1 LVEEGWISIDR
12 LKRGPANH
20 KAFLTSEGKKIVKL
34 RKRDFEFLFLMKDKD
49 SYVFTS
55 DRKPNQMLRRQTITM
70 DVNKVM
76 HSVSNL
82 LPSKPKITSHSFRI
96 GYISQL
102 WKDTKDIEF
111 VRQTIGH
118 RSLNSTSG
126 YVTDMGDEERQN
138 RIISSDEMTSEEQE
152 KLINS
157 LLAKIPEHSYQETSI
172 NKFFKK
178 FLKFIDPV
186 ISDHKFWRILSESK
200 KPIKSQLSGPSEVR
214 STDILVPSQNGPD
227 KQAKTR
233 SKGSSSFFAEALS
246 IPNTRKLS
254 PMHKRVQLNM
264 SKKETNF
271 SNKLESSGLSKNHE
285 ELPQN
290 IQYIEIKTRLRRA
303 QPLYSSEVLGNSYE
317 YGGKQLERKAPRHL
331 PDFGISIVGK
341 SIEEL
346 AVEYKDLVET
356 ILSKQGLVVRKDGT
370 LNKQEP
376 TINMGDPETLGIV
389 AFEKNPLYDKHRF
402 ISSYPVSQEAFDH
415 FVETGEIGLSPE
427 EKKTKIDAFQ
437 KKQAQAERERTTA
450 RSFYSSLPE
459 DARIGNQQLR
469 EVEGI
474 QERLKED
481 PNSPLTEK
489 EKNLIQ
495 RAENYQRYKD
505 QFYQNNPDIDR
516 DEL

>member
-1 LVEEGWISIDR
+1 
-12 LKRGPANH
+12 
-20 KAFLTSEGKKIVKL
+20 
-34 RKRDFEFLFLMKDKD
+34 
-49 SYVFTS
+49 
-55 DRKPNQMLRRQTITM
+55 
-70 DVNKVM
+70 
-76 HSVSNL
+76 
-82 LPSKPKITSHSFRI
+82 
-96 GYISQL
+96 
-102 WKDTKDIEF
+102 
-111 VRQTIGH
+111 
-118 RSLNSTSG
+118 
-126 YVTDMGDEERQN
+126 
-138 RIISSDEMTSEEQE
+138 
-152 KLINS
+152 
-157 LLAKIPEHSYQETSI
+157 
-172 NKFFKK
+172 
-178 FLKFIDPV
+178 
-186 ISDHKFWRILSESK
+186 
-200 KPIKSQLSGPSEVR
+200 
-214 STDILVPSQNGPD
+214 
-227 KQAKTR
+227 
-233 SKGSSSFFAEALS
+233 
-246 IPNTRKLS
+246 
-254 PMHKRVQLNM
+254 MHKRVQLNM

>member
-1 LVEEGWISIDR
+1 MYIGYLHDR
-12 LKRGPANH
+12 QELGFNCLKDINA
-20 KAFLTSEGKKIVKL
+20 I
-34 RKRDFEFLFLMKDKD
+34 
-49 SYVFTS
+49 
-55 DRKPNQMLRRQTITM
+55 NQL
-70 DVNKVM
+70 
-76 HSVSNL
+76 SNL
-82 LPSKPKITSHSFRI
+82 KSTLAIPELRILKKGKQTLVLLFSKEALIAVLIFMKYTPDFDRSAFSSTEVYQCCLSKSDTSAVQESLKSPSPILDSILKQRG
-96 GYISQL
+96 GY
-102 WKDTKDIEF
+102 
-111 VRQTIGH
+111 
-118 RSLNSTSG
+118 
-126 YVTDMGDEERQN
+126 
-138 RIISSDEMTSEEQE
+138 DEMTAEEQE

-157 LLAKIPEHSYQETSI
+157 VLAKIPEHSYQETSI

-214 STDILVPSQNGPD
+214 STDILVPSQNEPD

-254 PMHKRVQLNM
+254 PMQKRVQLNM

-376 TINMGDPETLGIV
+376 TINIGDPESRGIV
-389 AFEKNPLYDKHRF
+389 SFETNPLYEDQHFITSYF
-402 ISSYPVSQEAFDH
+402 ISEEAF
-415 FVETGEIGLSPE
+415 ETFEKTGNIGSSPE
-427 EKKTKIDAFQ
+427 EIAQEINELQRT
-437 KKQAQAERERTTA
+437 QAQEEREKTTV
-450 RSFYSSLPE
+450 RSFYSSLLE

-469 EVEGI
+469 EVEAI
-474 QERLKED
+474 QERLRED
-481 PNSPLTEK
+481 PQSPLTEK
-489 EKNLIQ
+489 EKNMIE
-495 RAENYQRYKD
+495 RAEKYQQYKT
-505 QFYQNNPDIDR
+505 QYYQNNPDIER

>member
-1 LVEEGWISIDR
+1 MYIGYLHDR
-12 LKRGPANH
+12 QELGFNCLKDIH
-20 KAFLTSEGKKIVKL
+20 TVKQL
-34 RKRDFEFLFLMKDKD
+34 
-49 SYVFTS
+49 
-55 DRKPNQMLRRQTITM
+55 
-70 DVNKVM
+70 
-76 HSVSNL
+76 SNL
-82 LPSKPKITSHSFRI
+82 KSTLAIPELRILKKGKQTLVLLFSKEALIAVLIFMKSTPDFDRSAFSSTEVYQCCLSKSDTSAVQESLKSPSPILDSILKLKG
-96 GYISQL
+96 GY
-102 WKDTKDIEF
+102 
-111 VRQTIGH
+111 
-118 RSLNSTSG
+118 
-126 YVTDMGDEERQN
+126 
-138 RIISSDEMTSEEQE
+138 DEMTSEEQE

-290 IQYIEIKTRLRRA
+290 IQYIEIKTKLRRA